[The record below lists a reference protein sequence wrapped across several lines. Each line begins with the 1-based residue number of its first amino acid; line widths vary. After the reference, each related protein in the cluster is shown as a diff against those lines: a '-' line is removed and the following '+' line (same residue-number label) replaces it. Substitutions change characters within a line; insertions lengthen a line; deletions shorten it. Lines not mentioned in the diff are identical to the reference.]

1 MNFTFFLV
9 FFIINENKLKILARN
24 SLYQHLK
31 STKKKKK
38 PKKEGIA
45 LFQCS
50 KTLLGWMS
58 QLICHQDDACELYIF
73 LNTFKIE
80 KF

>member
-9 FFIINENKLKILARN
+9 FFIINKNKLKILARN

-45 LFQCS
+45 LF
-50 KTLLGWMS
+50 
-58 QLICHQDDACELYIF
+58 
-73 LNTFKIE
+73 
-80 KF
+80 

>member
-31 STKKKKK
+31 STKKKKNLK
-38 PKKEGIA
+38 RKG
-45 LFQCS
+45 
-50 KTLLGWMS
+50 LLYS
-58 QLICHQDDACELYIF
+58 SVLKLYWVG
-73 LNTFKIE
+73 
-80 KF
+80 

>member
-38 PKKEGIA
+38 KNLKRKG
-45 LFQCS
+45 
-50 KTLLGWMS
+50 LLYS
-58 QLICHQDDACELYIF
+58 SVLKLYWVG
-73 LNTFKIE
+73 
-80 KF
+80 